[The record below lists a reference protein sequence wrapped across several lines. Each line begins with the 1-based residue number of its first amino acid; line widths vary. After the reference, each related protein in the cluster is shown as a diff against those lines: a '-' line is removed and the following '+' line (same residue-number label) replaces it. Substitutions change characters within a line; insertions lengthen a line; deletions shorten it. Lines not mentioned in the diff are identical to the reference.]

1 MALWG
6 VQGSMQLSLFVIVLA
21 FPRRRCP
28 SRLHCCRLLSPG
40 FVFCPAVLRF
50 RLRTRVS
57 LLSCALYS
65 HYRSS
70 AVAHQRRAALHRD
83 LQVSQV
89 ACGGAELPCGAR
101 GMLADDA
108 DAIAAF
114 QQIVATNCSVDSMRR
129 EFALLLLNR
138 QCENAPA
145 MFEMFADDLCHQ
157 VRSDLHE
164 HCMISRHHREI

>member
-6 VQGSMQLSLFVIVLA
+6 VQGSMQVSLFVIVLA

-65 HYRSS
+65 QYRSS
-70 AVAHQRRAALHRD
+70 AVPHQRRAALHRD
-83 LQVSQV
+83 LQV
-89 ACGGAELPCGAR
+89 ACGGAVLPFALTLEAHHDGAIGYHVGLGNPGCFPYHEQFVFAR
-101 GMLADDA
+101 DGGSLGQYFLDGPQA
-108 DAIAAF
+108 AIAA
-114 QQIVATNCSVDSMRR
+114 VVGSRR
-129 EFALLLLNR
+129 FR
-138 QCENAPA
+138 
-145 MFEMFADDLCHQ
+145 
-157 VRSDLHE
+157 
-164 HCMISRHHREI
+164 